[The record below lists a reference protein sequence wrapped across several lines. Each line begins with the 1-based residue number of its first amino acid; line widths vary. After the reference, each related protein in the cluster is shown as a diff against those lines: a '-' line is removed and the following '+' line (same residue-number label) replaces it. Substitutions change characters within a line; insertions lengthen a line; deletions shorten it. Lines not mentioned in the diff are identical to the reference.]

1 MKPDVT
7 LHRSLRH
14 RRADAFI
21 ITAIALLAATAVALV
36 VLHAPQPAAPPTA
49 PVQIERPAPPP
60 AIATPDLA
68 VSTERAAPPPPRRAR
83 RTATH
88 VPLDATPV
96 QEPDGFEV
104 LSAGELE
111 TISQADQ

>member
-1 MKPDVT
+1 MKADVT

-21 ITAIALLAATAVALV
+21 ITAIALLAATAIALAT
-36 VLHAPQPAAPPTA
+36 LCSPQPDPPPVAPA
-49 PVQIERPAPPP
+49 QIEPPVPPP
-60 AIATPDLA
+60 SIAAPDLA
-68 VSTERAAPPPPRRAR
+68 VSAPAPAPAPRRAR
-83 RTATH
+83 RVATH
-88 VPLDATPV
+88 VPLDASPA

-111 TISQADQ
+111 TISQAPQ